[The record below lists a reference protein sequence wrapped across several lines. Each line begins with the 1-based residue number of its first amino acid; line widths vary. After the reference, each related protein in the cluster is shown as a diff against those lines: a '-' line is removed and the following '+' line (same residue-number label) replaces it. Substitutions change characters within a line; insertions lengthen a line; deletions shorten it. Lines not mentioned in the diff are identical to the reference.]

1 MIWLAVWV
9 SVHALPATWVCE
21 GTSEELR
28 AGFPWSAVLA
38 GRCDLYIEGLGVV
51 GESEETAEDL

>member
-28 AGFPWSAVLA
+28 AGFPWAAVMA
-38 GRCDLYIEGLGVV
+38 GRCDLYVEGLGVV
-51 GESEETAEDL
+51 GESEEAAENL